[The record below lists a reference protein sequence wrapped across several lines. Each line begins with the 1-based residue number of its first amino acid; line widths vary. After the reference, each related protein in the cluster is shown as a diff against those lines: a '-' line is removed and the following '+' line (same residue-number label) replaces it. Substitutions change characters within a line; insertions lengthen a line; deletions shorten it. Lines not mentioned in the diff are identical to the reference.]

1 MSMDLSEFYEVFF
14 EECIEGLAVMESGLL
29 NLDAGA
35 ADVEEI
41 NTIFRAAH
49 SIKGGSATFDF
60 KEIALFTHV
69 METLLDEMRSGTR
82 VVTVPSVNLL
92 LESVDCLRE
101 MIDATQAEKS
111 VDSPRV
117 AELQKKLEVMLAED
131 ASASAGEDG
140 EAATC
145 GWAIEFS
152 PGKQLPSSGEKQPD
166 VFGALT
172 QLGELKLVFDSSEAT
187 AGEKESV
194 YQKWNATLTGEI
206 TKNELEDVFA
216 WLGDD
221 CKVTIKSLDDG
232 KNQVDVGN
240 AQEEGKAVAET
251 APEKNSEPTLTPTT
265 PVEAKVSPDA
275 AKKTPEKKAKQAK
288 RKGSGAPER
297 GSIRVGID
305 KIDDLI
311 NLVGE
316 LVITQSM
323 LGRFGEEFDM
333 SQLEELRDGLN
344 QLERNSRELQE
355 TAMQIRML
363 PISSSFNRFPR
374 LVRDLSGKLGK
385 KVELKIVGENTELDK
400 TVLEKIGDPLVH
412 LVRNSL
418 DHGLETP
425 DIRRAAGKPETG
437 ILGLKA
443 YHEGGSIVIEVTDDG
458 AGLNRD
464 RILKKAIDQGLVDPD
479 SIPDDDEINNLI
491 FKAGFS
497 TAEVVSDVSGRGV
510 GMDVVRRNINDL
522 GGQVYVTSEVGKGS
536 TLTIRLPLTLAI
548 IDGQLVRVGE
558 EYYVIPMLAID
569 ESLQINPDMVNRYAG
584 KADLYKLRDEYIP
597 ILSLHDVFGIPSA
610 KGELEAGLMV
620 VVQSDR
626 RRVGLFVDELQGQQQ
641 VVIKS
646 LEKNFRKT
654 EGFSGATI
662 LGDGKV
668 ALILDA
674 AGLVRRHL
682 VLHGKPQVKT
692 NRAEAVV

>member
-14 EECIEGLAVMESGLL
+14 EECIEGLAVMETGLL
-29 NLDAGA
+29 NLDTGA

-60 KEIALFTHV
+60 TQIASFTHV

-82 VVTVPSVNLL
+82 AVTVAAVDLL

-101 MIDATQAEKS
+101 MIDATQAE
-111 VDSPRV
+111 DEIDEPRV
-117 AELQKKLEVMLAED
+117 SDLQKKLEVMLSEE
-131 ASASAGEDG
+131 ASASASTTRETGSDESI
-140 EAATC
+140 ATH
-145 GWAIEFS
+145 GWEIDFV
-152 PGKQLPSSGEKQPD
+152 PGKTLPSPEEKQPD
-166 VFGALT
+166 VFGALS
-172 QLGELKLVFDSSEAT
+172 QMGALELSFDSASET
-187 AGEKESV
+187 AGEQENV
-194 YQKWNATLTGEI
+194 YQKWHARLLTD
-206 TKNELEDVFA
+206 TPKSELEDVFA

-221 CKVTIKSLDDG
+221 CQVTIKALKDT
-232 KNQVDVGN
+232 
-240 AQEEGKAVAET
+240 ET
-251 APEKNSEPTLTPTT
+251 RASVVEKKISEDKVPEQKVSTTESEKKAPEK
-265 PVEAKVSPDA
+265 K
-275 AKKTPEKKAKQAK
+275 EKQTK
-288 RKGSGAPER
+288 RKGANAPER

-323 LGRFGEEFDM
+323 LGRFGEDFDM

-374 LVRDLSGKLGK
+374 LVRDLSSKLGK
-385 KVELKIVGENTELDK
+385 KVELKISGENTELDK

-412 LVRNSL
+412 LVRNSM

-425 DIRRAAGKPETG
+425 EVRRAAGKPETG
-437 ILGLKA
+437 ILGLNA

-464 RILKKAIDQGLVDPD
+464 RILQKAIDQGLVEPD
-479 SIPDDDEINNLI
+479 AVPDDDEVNNLI

-497 TAEVVSDVSGRGV
+497 TAETVSDVSGRGV

-548 IDGQLVRVGE
+548 IDGQLVRVGKE
-558 EYYVIPMLAID
+558 FYVIPMLAID
-569 ESLQINPDMVNRYAG
+569 ESLQINPAMVNRYTG

-597 ILSLHDVFGIPSA
+597 ILSLHDVFGIPSE
-610 KGELEAGLMV
+610 KDDLNAGLMV

-654 EGFSGATI
+654 DGFSGATI
-662 LGDGKV
+662 LGDGTV

-682 VLHGKPQVKT
+682 VLHGKPQIKP
-692 NRAEAVV
+692 NRIEATI